1 MIYRI
6 ADVDDIAQI
15 QKVRNSVTENQLSDP
30 ALVTDGDVA
39 DYLSRRGRG
48 WVCEIRDL
56 IIGFAIVSVIDKNV
70 WALFMQPGFEN
81 RGIGRK
87 LHDDMMDWY
96 FEMSNEPVW
105 LSTSPGTRAESFYRK
120 AGWRQTSITKSGEI
134 KFEMTATEWGSQKI
148 KQR

>member
-1 MIYRI
+1 M
-6 ADVDDIAQI
+6 
-15 QKVRNSVTENQLSDP
+15 
-30 ALVTDGDVA
+30 
-39 DYLSRRGRG
+39 
-48 WVCEIRDL
+48 CEIRDL

-134 KFEMTATEWGSQKI
+134 KFEMTATEWRSKKI